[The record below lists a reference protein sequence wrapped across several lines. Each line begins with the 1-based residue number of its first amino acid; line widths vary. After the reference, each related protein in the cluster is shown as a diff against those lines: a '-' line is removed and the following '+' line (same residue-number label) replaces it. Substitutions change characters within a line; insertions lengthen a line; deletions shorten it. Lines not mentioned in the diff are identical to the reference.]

1 MNVILSKIGSR
12 IREIRMN
19 RNMTQNE
26 LANVCNF
33 EKANLSRIESG
44 RTNVTIRS
52 LQRISKA
59 LEIDIAKLFEED
71 LERTA

>member
-1 MNVILSKIGSR
+1 MNVVLSKIGSR
-12 IREIRMN
+12 IREIRTS

-59 LEIDIAKLFEED
+59 LEIDIAKLFEDD
-71 LERTA
+71 LEKSA